1 MGTQVRLCGTTRR
14 EALTAVLPARPLDR
28 DWPSGGTELVAPI
41 VGGNQSTAAC
51 RIRASVSTFF
61 QLRGQICANGHLHA
75 GTAGCTTSEPE
86 NASRGSNHTY
96 LGAPPSRK
104 SGGGPFHGAVST
116 GPRRQPRPPAMPTAV
131 VTKQGDFLISVRTG
145 GSETVPYNPPYP
157 DLPVRVL
164 CPVSLWRRIQRSEG
178 SEPTCSTILLID
190 TDHCKRARPASPGE
204 WCGCKLQS
212 TTRLLA
218 S

>member
-14 EALTAVLPARPLDR
+14 EALTAVLPAGHSNR

-51 RIRASVSTFF
+51 RIRASVSTSF

-131 VTKQGDFLISVRTG
+131 VTKQGDFLIRVRTG
-145 GSETVPYNPPYP
+145 GSETVPYNPPYH
-157 DLPVRVL
+157 
-164 CPVSLWRRIQRSEG
+164 G
-178 SEPTCSTILLID
+178 A
-190 TDHCKRARPASPGE
+190 RAESVAKIKKTFG
-204 WCGCKLQS
+204 G
-212 TTRLLA
+212 
-218 S
+218 

>member
-1 MGTQVRLCGTTRR
+1 MKDVGSANTERALVGTQVRLCGTTRR
-14 EALTAVLPARPLDR
+14 EALTAVLPDRPLDR

-61 QLRGQICANGHLHA
+61 QVRGQICANGHLHA

-145 GSETVPYNPPYP
+145 GSETVPYNPPY
-157 DLPVRVL
+157 LEIGSPVGKTTFSDDSFTQCHAYQTKVL
-164 CPVSLWRRIQRSEG
+164 YL
-178 SEPTCSTILLID
+178 
-190 TDHCKRARPASPGE
+190 
-204 WCGCKLQS
+204 
-212 TTRLLA
+212 
-218 S
+218 